1 MSPVIELTFLSVA
14 QILGSLLLFEQLKL
28 SIDH

>member
-14 QILGSLLLFEQLKL
+14 QILAPLLFEQLL
-28 SIDH
+28 NIDH